1 MEPFSLHATL
11 NSPEA
16 TNAFAAKLGARLWPG
31 DVVLLDGPIGAGK
44 THFARALIQSVLT
57 VPEDVPSPTFTLVQT
72 YDTCRGE
79 LWHAD
84 LYRLSH
90 PDDVEELGLSEAMTD
105 SICLI
110 EWPDRLG
117 SMRPESALSLDFS
130 TMSDEYERAVT
141 VTWLDDKWNERLRG
155 HLP

>member
-1 MEPFSLHATL
+1 MQPCSHHATFT
-11 NSPEA
+11 SPEA
-16 TNAFAAKLGARLWPG
+16 TTAFAAKLGARLWPG
-31 DVVLLDGPIGAGK
+31 DVVLLEGPIGAGK

-72 YDTCRGE
+72 YDTRRGE

-117 SMRPESALSLDFS
+117 NMRPESALSLDFS
-130 TMSDEYERAVT
+130 TTPDEWARAVT

-155 HLP
+155 YLP